1 MAHTVDAR
9 GLACPQPV
17 ILTKKALSDNSVIE
31 VLVDDTVAFQ
41 NVKRLAASLGC
52 TVEETREGSVFRL
65 CITRGGTCALAEGVI
80 SREGPVVLVMSS
92 VNMGRGDDVLG
103 TVLVK
108 SFLHTLTEISER
120 PDVVIFLNS
129 GVKLAVEGSEVLD
142 DVKALADAGVRILA
156 CGTCLNY
163 FGLKERL
170 GAGEVSNM
178 YDIAQ
183 TMLTAG
189 RLVQV

>member
-1 MAHTVDAR
+1 MAHIVDAR

-52 TVEETREGSVFRL
+52 TVEEAQEGSAFRL
-65 CITRGGTCALAEGVI
+65 RITRGGTCALAEDVI

-92 VNMGRGDDVLG
+92 ENMGRGDDVLG

>member
-1 MAHTVDAR
+1 
-9 GLACPQPV
+9 
-17 ILTKKALSDNSVIE
+17 
-31 VLVDDTVAFQ
+31 
-41 NVKRLAASLGC
+41 
-52 TVEETREGSVFRL
+52 
-65 CITRGGTCALAEGVI
+65 VI

-92 VNMGRGDDVLG
+92 ENLGRGDDVLG

-108 SFLHTLTEISER
+108 SFLHTVTEISER

-163 FGLKERL
+163 FGLKEKL
-170 GAGEVSNM
+170 GAGVVSNM

>member
-1 MAHTVDAR
+1 MAHIVDAR

-52 TVEETREGSVFRL
+52 TVEEAQEGSAFRL
-65 CITRGGTCALAEGVI
+65 RITRGGTCALAEDVI

-92 VNMGRGDDVLG
+92 ENMGRGDDVLG

-108 SFLHTLTEISER
+108 SFLHTLTEISDR

-170 GAGEVSNM
+170 GAGVVSNM

>member
-1 MAHTVDAR
+1 MAHIVDAR

-129 GVKLAVEGSEVLD
+129 GVKLVVEGSEVLD

-163 FGLKERL
+163 FGLKEQL
-170 GAGEVSNM
+170 GAGVVSNM

>member
-1 MAHTVDAR
+1 MAHIVDAR

-17 ILTKKALSDNSVIE
+17 ILTKKALSDNGVVE
-31 VLVDDTVAFQ
+31 VLVDDTAAFQ

-52 TVEETREGSVFRL
+52 TVEEAREGSAFRL
-65 CITRGGTCALAEGVI
+65 RITRGGSCARAEDVI
-80 SREGPVVLVMSS
+80 SRQGPVVLVMSS
-92 VNMGRGDDVLG
+92 ENLGRGDDVLG

-170 GAGEVSNM
+170 GAGVVSNM

>member
-1 MAHTVDAR
+1 MAHIVDAR

-17 ILTKKALSDNSVIE
+17 ILTKKALSDSSVIE
-31 VLVDDTVAFQ
+31 VLVDDTTAFQ

-52 TVEETREGSVFRL
+52 TVEETQEGSVFRL
-65 CITRGGTCALAEGVI
+65 RITRGGTCALAGGVI

-92 VNMGRGDDVLG
+92 ENMGRGDDVLG

-108 SFLHTLTEISER
+108 SFLHTLTEIPER
-120 PDVVIFLNS
+120 PDAVIFLNS

-142 DVKALADAGVRILA
+142 DVRSLADAGVRILS

-163 FGLKERL
+163 FGLKEKL

-183 TMLTAG
+183 AMLTAG